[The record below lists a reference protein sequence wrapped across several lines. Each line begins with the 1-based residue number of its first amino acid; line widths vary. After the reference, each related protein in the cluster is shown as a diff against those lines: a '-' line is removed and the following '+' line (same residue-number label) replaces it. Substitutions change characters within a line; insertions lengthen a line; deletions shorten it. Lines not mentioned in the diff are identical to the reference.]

1 MVDVIGI
8 ADFRVPKM
16 FAEIIGGL
24 GPRLKRYGGELHL
37 RAARPRGS
45 ILP

>member
-8 ADFRVPKM
+8 ANLRVPKM

-24 GPRLKRYGGELHL
+24 SPRLKPYGGELHR
-37 RAARPRGS
+37 RAAGARGS